1 MYSFKQYLNE
11 AKNTHLEHLEDEII
25 NNGYQGGVNAVE
37 FLKSIRNMLIGSSRR
52 KLNVSVKW
60 DGAPAVF
67 CGIYPETNRFFVG
80 SKSIFNKDAKI
91 NFTAADVDSNHGSSP
106 GLAAKLKDCLKYLP
120 DLGIKGVAQGDLLFT
135 DDKEKKKIDGRDC
148 LIFQPNTITYCIP
161 SEDELYEKA
170 LKAKLGIVFH
180 TSYHGDSISGLSAKF
195 GYNINELTMSK
206 NVLVLSAE
214 TEQLGNDILLNA
226 AEKNEL
232 TTIRTKSA
240 NLVAGTF
247 LDTMAEHN
255 AGKDQLAV
263 GTRLKIFFNQYVRK
277 GQKMGSSGQVIKEF
291 ETYFE
296 SECRKAADK
305 LKTPKGKAGKL
316 AKLYDGQD
324 LIKDHRSDLIK
335 TIDLYKNLQSAKE
348 MFIRK
353 LEKGERFGTYLRT
366 ENGYKVTAP
375 EGYVAIQDGTNAV
388 KLVDRLSF
396 SVANFNVEKNW
407 VNGDKPQ

>member
-1 MYSFKQYLNE
+1 MS
-11 AKNTHLEHLEDEII
+11 KNTHLEHLEDSILLDGE
-25 NNGYQGGVNAVE
+25 QGATDAFMFLDELARVFTGVQKNS
-37 FLKSIRNMLIGSSRR
+37 FKITT
-52 KLNVSVKW
+52 KW

-67 CGIYPETNRFFVG
+67 CGKYPGTDRFFVG
-80 SKSIFNKDAKI
+80 SKSIFNVNAKV
-91 NFTAADVDSNHGSSP
+91 NFTDKDIDLNHGSSP
-106 GLAAKLKDCLKYLP
+106 GLAKKLKDCLKYLP

-263 GTRLKIFFNQYVRK
+263 GTRLKIFFNQYVRR

-324 LIKDHRSDLIK
+324 LIKDHRSDLVK

-375 EGYVAIQDGTNAV
+375 EGYVAIDEGNKAV
-388 KLVDRLSF
+388 KLVDRLTF

-407 VNGDKPQ
+407 VAGDGK

>member
-1 MYSFKQYLNE
+1 MS
-11 AKNTHLEHLEDEII
+11 KNTHLEHLEDSILLDGKE
-25 NNGYQGGVNAVE
+25 GATDAFMFLDELAKTFSSGGDSN
-37 FLKSIRNMLIGSSRR
+37 LKITT
-52 KLNVSVKW
+52 KW

-67 CGIYPETNRFFVG
+67 CGTYPETDRFFVG

-91 NFTAADVDSNHGSSP
+91 NFTHKDVDANHGSSP
-106 GLAAKLKDCLKYLP
+106 GLAAKLKDCLTYLP
-120 DLGIKGVAQGDLLFT
+120 ALGIKGVAQGDLLFT
-135 DDKEKKKIDGRDC
+135 DDKEQKKIDGRDC

-161 SEDELYEKA
+161 SEDALYEKA

-180 TSYHGDSISGLSAKF
+180 TSYSGGTISSLSASF
-195 GYNINELTMSK
+195 GYDVSK
-206 NVLVLSAE
+206 LSKSKDVLVLSAE
-214 TEQLGNDILLNA
+214 TEQLGNDILLNKQ
-226 AEKNEL
+226 EKTAL
-232 TTIRTKSA
+232 VGLKSKSSG
-240 NLVAGTF
+240 LVAGTF

-277 GQKMGSSGQVIKEF
+277 GQKMGSSSAVIKEF
-291 ETYFE
+291 KTYFE

-324 LIKDHRSDLIK
+324 LIEKHEKDLIN
-335 TIDLYKNLQSAKE
+335 TIDLYKNLQLAKE

-366 ENGYKVTAP
+366 ENGYKITAP
-375 EGYVAIQDGTNAV
+375 EGYVAIQEGKGAV
-388 KLVDRLSF
+388 KLVDRLTF

-407 VNGDKPQ
+407 VGGDGK

>member
-1 MYSFKQYLNE
+1 MS
-11 AKNTHLEHLEDEII
+11 KNTHLEHLEDSILLDGEGGAKDAFMFLDELAKTFSAGG
-25 NNGYQGGVNAVE
+25 NNN
-37 FLKSIRNMLIGSSRR
+37 LKITT
-52 KLNVSVKW
+52 KW

-67 CGIYPETNRFFVG
+67 CGMYPGSGRFFVG

-91 NFTAADVDSNHGSSP
+91 NFTHKDVDYNHGGSP
-106 GLAAKLKDCLKYLP
+106 GLASKLKDCLTYLP
-120 DLGIKGVAQGDLLFT
+120 DLGIEGVAQGDLLFT

-324 LIKDHRSDLIK
+324 LIKDHRSDLVK

-375 EGYVAIQDGTNAV
+375 EGYVAIDEGNKAV
-388 KLVDRLSF
+388 KLVDRLTF

-407 VNGDKPQ
+407 VAGDGK

>member
-1 MYSFKQYLNE
+1 MSKT
-11 AKNTHLEHLEDEII
+11 THLEHLEDSILLDGKEGATDAFMFLDELAKTFSAGGS
-25 NNGYQGGVNAVE
+25 NN
-37 FLKSIRNMLIGSSRR
+37 LKITT
-52 KLNVSVKW
+52 KW

-263 GTRLKIFFNQYVRK
+263 GTRLKIFFNQYVRR

-324 LIKDHRSDLIK
+324 LIKDHKSDLVK

-375 EGYVAIQDGTNAV
+375 EGYVAIDEGNKAV
-388 KLVDRLSF
+388 KLVDRLTF

-407 VNGDKPQ
+407 VAGDGK

>member
-1 MYSFKQYLNE
+1 MS
-11 AKNTHLEHLEDEII
+11 KNTHLEHLEDSILLDGKEGATDAFVFLDELAKTFSAGG
-25 NNGYQGGVNAVE
+25 NNN
-37 FLKSIRNMLIGSSRR
+37 LKITT
-52 KLNVSVKW
+52 KW

-67 CGIYPETNRFFVG
+67 CGTYPGTNRFFVG

-91 NFTAADVDSNHGSSP
+91 NFTHSDVDAYHGGSP
-106 GLAAKLKDCLKYLP
+106 GLATKLKDCLTYLP
-120 DLGIKGVAQGDLLFT
+120 DLGIKGIAQGDLLFT
-135 DDKEKKKIDGRDC
+135 DDKEKKKIDGQDC

-180 TSYHGDSISGLSAKF
+180 TSYSGSTIQGLKASF
-195 GYNINELTMSK
+195 GYNVNQLNNSK
-206 NVLVLSAE
+206 DVLVLSAE
-214 TEQLGNDILLNA
+214 TEQLGNDILLDSS
-226 AEKNEL
+226 EKNEL
-232 TTIRTKSA
+232 VSIRTKSA
-240 NLVAGTF
+240 SLVAGTF

-263 GTRLKIFFNQYVRK
+263 GTRLKIFFNKYVREGK
-277 GQKMGSSGQVIKEF
+277 KMGSSVTVVKEF
-291 ETYFE
+291 KKYFE
-296 SECRKAADK
+296 DECRKAADK
-305 LKTPKGKAGKL
+305 LKSPKGKAGKL

-324 LIKDHRSDLIK
+324 LIKKHESDLTK
-335 TIDLYKNLQSAKE
+335 TIDLYKNLQLAKE

-366 ENGYKVTAP
+366 ENGYKITAP
-375 EGYVAIQDGTNAV
+375 EGYVAIQEGSTAV

-407 VNGDKPQ
+407 VNGDTKQ

>member
-1 MYSFKQYLNE
+1 MS
-11 AKNTHLEHLEDEII
+11 KNTHLEHLEDSILLDGEGGAKDAFMFLDELAKTFSAGG
-25 NNGYQGGVNAVE
+25 NNN
-37 FLKSIRNMLIGSSRR
+37 LKITT
-52 KLNVSVKW
+52 KW

-67 CGIYPETNRFFVG
+67 CGMYPGSERFFVG

-91 NFTAADVDSNHGSSP
+91 NFTHKDVDYNHGGSP
-106 GLAAKLKDCLKYLP
+106 GLASKLKDCLTYLP
-120 DLGIKGVAQGDLLFT
+120 DLGIEGVAQGDLLFT
-135 DDKEKKKIDGRDC
+135 DDKEKKKINGRDC

-161 SEDELYEKA
+161 SEDELYDKA

-324 LIKDHRSDLIK
+324 LIKDHRSDLVK

-375 EGYVAIQDGTNAV
+375 EGYVAIDEGNKAV
-388 KLVDRLSF
+388 KLVDRLTF

-407 VNGDKPQ
+407 VAGDGK